1 MLKDF
6 LSRRYSPPRVP
17 RFQSPPSTPFNSAS
31 DAFQLHPDVRSY
43 GPSTLKWYQKAEE
56 EHQHAR
62 KGVIKE
68 GRKHIKEV
76 KAERAKLKA
85 GKR

>member
-1 MLKDF
+1 M
-6 LSRRYSPPRVP
+6 RV
-17 RFQSPPSTPFNSAS
+17 
-31 DAFQLHPDVRSY
+31 
-43 GPSTLKWYQKAEE
+43 YQKAEE